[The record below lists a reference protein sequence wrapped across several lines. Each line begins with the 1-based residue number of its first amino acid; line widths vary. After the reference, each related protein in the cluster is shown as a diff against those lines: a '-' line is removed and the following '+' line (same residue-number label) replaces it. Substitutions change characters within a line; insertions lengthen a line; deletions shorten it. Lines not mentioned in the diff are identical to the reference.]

1 MRINKIETFVIIS
14 SDSWNQGT
22 NARKVDCGRAYS
34 AYILNPVLSA
44 DLVNKIR
51 CISVLSV
58 KEEVFSMKFFNS
70 EHSQLFL

>member
-58 KEEVFSMKFFNS
+58 KEVKSMKFFNS